1 MDSRAIEA
9 DGSHQCLRR
18 TALCALRIPSS
29 GHIGTYCRWLF
40 LASVV
45 GLYLVNRKLRFIE
58 EETSRTMH
66 AEQARYI
73 ENGNGSEQQTSP
85 SSPYGK
91 SSKKQHKNNKPSY
104 AEIAAKGAAAA
115 KDTAVVQEHQGGG
128 AGTGTGADA
137 GQAATRRPPTSHLAR
152 DVGVPSRPGYL
163 HLLFGLPSS
172 SRRGNWL
179 AILINAGLLAMA
191 LDFQYTPLLGKNV
204 QDTTFIRVGAVSDTS
219 VKLVARLPPSLFA
232 PTAAPAHFHA
242 ARRAAALDSAGHAG
256 DRHALSHETPDAV
269 NIVYRPVK
277 PHGAWLF
284 GGSVAAGAETDY
296 VGVLK
301 LESLLPSTEYEY
313 AMVLPDAQAHRHVAP
328 SVAHPHYFRTA
339 PDPRLSVRQTHFTFA
354 ASSCIKP
361 NWPYVPGRDHLSIR
375 GAAELAEHIVPKS
388 IDFALLLGDFIYA
401 DVPSRI
407 ANAAAYAK
415 KYRQNYASRDWRR
428 VYEAIPVL
436 GIWDDHEVSP
446 APCRCPS

>member
-1 MDSRAIEA
+1 M
-9 DGSHQCLRR
+9 
-18 TALCALRIPSS
+18 RIGSS

-45 GLYLVNRKLRFIE
+45 GLYLVNRKLAFIE
-58 EETSRTMH
+58 EETSRTIH

-73 ENGNGSEQQTSP
+73 ENGNGSDQAAVSSP
-85 SSPYGK
+85 SGK
-91 SSKKQHKNNKPSY
+91 SSKKQHKKNKPSY
-104 AEIAAKGAAAA
+104 AEIAAKGAAA
-115 KDTAVVQEHQGGG
+115 KDAPVVQEHQDGG
-128 AGTGTGADA
+128 AGRAGATE
-137 GQAATRRPPTSHLAR
+137 GQAATKRQPTSHLAR
-152 DVGVPSRPGYL
+152 GVGVPPRPGYL

-242 ARRAAALDSAGHAG
+242 ARRAAALDSASRAG
-256 DRHALSHETPDAV
+256 VQHALSHDTPDAA

-277 PHGAWLF
+277 PQGAWLF
-284 GGSVAAGAETDY
+284 GGSVSAGAETDY
-296 VGVLK
+296 VGALK
-301 LESLLPSTEYEY
+301 LDSLLPGTEYEY

-328 SVAHPHYFRTA
+328 SIAHPHYFRTA

-361 NWPYVPGRDHLSIR
+361 NWPYVPGRDHLSIK

-407 ANAAAYAK
+407 ATAAAYAK

-436 GIWDDHEVSP
+436 GIWDDHEVRS
-446 APCRCPS
+446 APWCCPPCSLPN